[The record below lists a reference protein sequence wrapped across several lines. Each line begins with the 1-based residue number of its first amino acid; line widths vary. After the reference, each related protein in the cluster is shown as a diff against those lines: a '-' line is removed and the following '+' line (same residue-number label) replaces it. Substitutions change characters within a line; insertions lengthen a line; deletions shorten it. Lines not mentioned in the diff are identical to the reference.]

1 MRCLDVQVH
10 LLAVKIYLMLHN
22 FDLPAIQVTGG
33 LCEECDPLTRRV
45 FWKNLAKGFFFLLF
59 TAVHCSRGMWKN
71 GLSQVVGC
79 ECALQKEISLTE
91 TSAVVCTACSSIN
104 HKLMYRMDALKKK
117 KKGKMATL

>member
-45 FWKNLAKGFFFLLF
+45 FWKNLAKGFFFSSLHSSALLQRYVEKWF
-59 TAVHCSRGMWKN
+59 VPGGW
-71 GLSQVVGC
+71 L
-79 ECALQKEISLTE
+79 
-91 TSAVVCTACSSIN
+91 
-104 HKLMYRMDALKKK
+104 
-117 KKGKMATL
+117 